1 MHRAISRTVTAVSLA
16 GLVAGGAL
24 PAQAKSPHSEHRG
37 GKKAVG
43 AVVSFDEATSLL
55 VVDLAEGEDLTAT
68 VDPDVQVKLEHRG
81 KNRKSKS
88 GNPSRGSTDD
98 LVAGA
103 QVLRVKLEDET
114 VTKIRLRHAPAVTPP
129 ATPAEDDDTDA
140 GDALPDADPAEEP
153 ADDVGSDE
161 DEDTSDDDGDDDVD
175 TPDDGDSG
183 AVEDALPPLPVPQP

>member
-1 MHRAISRTVTAVSLA
+1 MHRAVSRTVTAVSLA
-16 GLVAGGAL
+16 GLLAGAAL

-43 AVVSFDEATSLL
+43 TVVSFDEATSLL
-55 VVDLAEGEDLTAT
+55 VVDLAEGEDLTAA

-81 KNRKSKS
+81 QHRKSKGH

-114 VTKIRLRHAPAVTPP
+114 VTKIRLRPAPAVTAP
-129 ATPAEDDDTDA
+129 AGPAEDDDS
-140 GDALPDADPAEEP
+140 GDALPDADPADEP
-153 ADDVGSDE
+153 SNDVDTDE